1 MAEKALDFF
10 SPYAIISKS
19 SVERLICE
27 CAGIGRQASLRCLC
41 SIGRVGSSPITR
53 TSFSPEVR
61 KEDRYARVVELAD
74 SLDSGSSVH
83 YARAGSSPASRTKK
97 EGHPY
102 GCPSFL
108 VQALL
113 LRKSGRLRADDLTRK
128 GSPTKVSLAHIPF
141 LATYRSAHG
150 QQNLWAVTKRQTSI
164 RVPAVLTHRFCA
176 AALTSG
182 IFALFF
188 LCDSCFVHR

>member
-1 MAEKALDFF
+1 MPLKKSNVRVVSATEVISSGADGILPESALEGFAEYDSADPVDTFVNAIFLYDDKMVITFNYKDGTDTITFDDLKAALDKEKTG
-10 SPYAIISKS
+10 SD
-19 SVERLICE
+19 LD
-27 CAGIGRQASLRCLC
+27 C
-41 SIGRVGSSPITR
+41 STAP
-53 TSFSPEVR
+53 
-61 KEDRYARVVELAD
+61 
-74 SLDSGSSVH
+74 
-83 YARAGSSPASRTKK
+83 KK

-113 LRKSGRLRADDLTRK
+113 LRKSGRLRADDLTCK
-128 GSPTKVSLAHIPF
+128 GNPTKVSLAHIPF

-164 RVPAVLTHRFCA
+164 RVPAFLTHRFCA

-182 IFALFF
+182 IFALF
-188 LCDSCFVHR
+188 L

>member
-1 MAEKALDFF
+1 MADSLD
-10 SPYAIISKS
+10 SGS
-19 SVERLICE
+19 SVHYAR
-27 CAGIGRQASLRCLC
+27 A
-41 SIGRVGSSPITR
+41 GSSPASRT
-53 TSFSPEVR
+53 TSFLQLHKHARVVELADSLDSGSSVHYARAGSSPASR
-61 KEDRYARVVELAD
+61 TTSFLQLHKHARVVELAD

-113 LRKSGRLRADDLTRK
+113 LRKSGRLRADDLTCK
-128 GSPTKVSLAHIPF
+128 GNPTKVSLAHIPF
-141 LATYRSAHG
+141 LAAYKGAHG

-164 RVPAVLTHRFCA
+164 RVPAFLTHRFCA

-182 IFALFF
+182 IFALF
-188 LCDSCFVHR
+188 L

>member
-1 MAEKALDFF
+1 MDVWVQVPSLAPA
-10 SPYAIISKS
+10 SPP
-19 SVERLICE
+19 
-27 CAGIGRQASLRCLC
+27 RQKRR
-41 SIGRVGSSPITR
+41 I
-53 TSFSPEVR
+53 
-61 KEDRYARVVELAD
+61 YARVVELAD

-113 LRKSGRLRADDLTRK
+113 LRKSGRLRADDLTCK
-128 GSPTKVSLAHIPF
+128 GNPTKVSLAHIPF

>member
-1 MAEKALDFF
+1 MVD
-10 SPYAIISKS
+10 
-19 SVERLICE
+19 
-27 CAGIGRQASLRCLC
+27 
-41 SIGRVGSSPITR
+41 
-53 TSFSPEVR
+53 
-61 KEDRYARVVELAD
+61 LAD

-113 LRKSGRLRADDLTRK
+113 LRKSGRLRADDLTCK
-128 GSPTKVSLAHIPF
+128 GNPTKVSLAHIPF
-141 LATYRSAHG
+141 LATYRSAHE

-164 RVPAVLTHRFCA
+164 RVPAFLTHRFCA

-182 IFALFF
+182 IFALF
-188 LCDSCFVHR
+188 L

>member
-1 MAEKALDFF
+1 MDVWVQVPSLAPASLPRQKRRIYARVVELADSLD
-10 SPYAIISKS
+10 SGS
-19 SVERLICE
+19 SVHYAR
-27 CAGIGRQASLRCLC
+27 A
-41 SIGRVGSSPITR
+41 GSSPASRT
-53 TSFSPEVR
+53 TSFLQLHTF
-61 KEDRYARVVELAD
+61 ARVVELAD

-97 EGHPY
+97 EGHSY

-113 LRKSGRLRADDLTRK
+113 LRKSGRLRAGDLTCK
-128 GSPTKVSLAHIPF
+128 GNPTKVSLAHIPF
-141 LATYRSAHG
+141 LAAYKGAHG

-164 RVPAVLTHRFCA
+164 RVPAFLTHRFCA

-182 IFALFF
+182 IFALF
-188 LCDSCFVHR
+188 L